1 MVKFSW
7 KKKGGYEVSTMGD
20 RRFSALN
27 ATLEDGRT
35 IEMHYQCDLKGY
47 DVGGTDWKMGKGKPS
62 LNPEIDSYLEY
73 KTLWFGW
80 ACRNK
85 SLMLELRNLALEH
98 KNLLSD
104 GYATSKN
111 NQAKALSDILTD
123 GLYLTVDVYQ
133 DS

>member
-1 MVKFSW
+1 MVQFRW

-35 IEMHYQCDLKGY
+35 IEMHYQCDVKGY
-47 DVGGTDWKMGKGKPS
+47 DVGGTDWKMGKGKPP

-104 GYATSKN
+104 GYATSKI

-133 DS
+133 DN